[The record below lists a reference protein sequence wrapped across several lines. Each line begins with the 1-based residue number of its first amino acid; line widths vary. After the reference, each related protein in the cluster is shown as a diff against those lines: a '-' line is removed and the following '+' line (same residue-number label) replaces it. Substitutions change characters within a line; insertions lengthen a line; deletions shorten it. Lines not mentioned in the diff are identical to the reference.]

1 MKTKGKAWHLV
12 VTVLLILAFVYTAFF
27 GVSAKYGDVTTT
39 YIKGAK
45 DIRFGVDI
53 KGGVNVTFVPSED
66 YDATEEQL
74 EAAQLVIEN
83 RLVAL
88 NVTDYELYVDPSSDS
103 LILEFPWQSG
113 ETDFDPEAAI
123 EEIGTTAYLTFREGS
138 SADGDLILDGSMIES
153 AAAQYGPVTSGGASE
168 YYVSLKF
175 TDEGAKAFGEA
186 TTRLAASNGTIS
198 IWLDDENVST
208 ATVNAAITDGEA
220 IITSS
225 ASNPFTQDA
234 VVKMARQIN
243 SGALPF
249 ALKVDSYSTVS
260 PSLGENSLSAMVL
273 AGVIAF
279 ALIVVFMTVLYR
291 LPGFL
296 ACIALAGQVAATLAF
311 VSGYFSVFESFTL
324 TLPGIAGIILAI
336 GMGVDANVITAERIK
351 EELKNGKSLDGAL
364 KSGFARG
371 LTPIIDGNVTIVIVA
386 IVLMGAFGPSDG
398 LFAKALHFVFFAFGP
413 STAGTIY
420 AFGYTLLTG
429 VLLNFVFG
437 VFATRVMIRGAASIK
452 ALRNPWLYGAAKLGK
467 DETEKKQINFVGL
480 RKKFLVFS
488 SCLMAAIVL
497 CAVVFGVHLDTEFT
511 GGAMITLS
519 YDGSFEMAQVQQTA
533 SDALENTGLT
543 PIIDGNVTIVIVAIV
558 LMGAFGPS
566 DGLFAKALHF
576 VFFAFGPSTAGTIY
590 AFGYTL
596 LTGVLLNFVFGVFA
610 TRVMIRGAASIKA
623 LRNPWLYGAV
633 KPGKE
638 VKEKKPIDFVGLRKR
653 FLTISTCLMAAIILC
668 AAVFGVRLDTE
679 FTGGAMIT
687 LSYQGEISTSEVQKT
702 ASTALENNGLTLQ
715 TGENVATGEQTL
727 KISMPGNET
736 VTTDQVENLL
746 TSLNEQY
753 PDNAFAQLSLSNVSA
768 AMGTKFLQK
777 SLVAVVFSLLLIL
790 LYIGF
795 RFKKIGGLTGGLMAV
810 LALLN
815 DLMVVFGT
823 FVLLRTPLDGN
834 FIAAMLT
841 ILGYSIN
848 DTVVVYDRIRENR
861 ALMGKK
867 TPFEELVNHSVN
879 QSARRTIITTV
890 TTVMAL
896 GVMCVVSKLYGLDSI
911 FTFAFPLMMGM
922 LSGVYTSL
930 CVSTSAW
937 VLWNDRKSKKAET
950 KKA

>member
-1 MKTKGKAWHLV
+1 MKTKGKAWQLV
-12 VTVLLILAFVYTAFF
+12 LTVLLIAAFVYTAFF
-27 GVSAKYGDVTTT
+27 GVAVKYGDVTTT

-53 KGGVNVTFVPSED
+53 KGGVNVTFVPSD
-66 YDATEEQL
+66 GYDATDDQL

-88 NVTDYELYVDPSSDS
+88 NVTDYELYVDNNSDS

-113 ETDFDPEAAI
+113 ETEFDPEAAI

-138 SADGDLILDGSMIES
+138 SADGELVLDGSMVES
-153 AAAQYGPVTSGGASE
+153 AAAQYGPVNGSSSE
-168 YYVSLKF
+168 YYVALKF
-175 TDEGAKAFGEA
+175 TDEGAKAFGDA
-186 TTRLAASNGTIS
+186 TTRLYQTGGTIS

-208 ATVNAAITDGEA
+208 ASVNAAITA
-220 IITSS
+220 SS
-225 ASNPFTQDA
+225 PFTQED

-243 SGALPF
+243 SGSLPF
-249 ALKVDSYSTVS
+249 ALTVDSYSTIS

-279 ALIVVFMTVLYR
+279 ALIVVLMTALYR

-311 VSGYFSVFESFTL
+311 VSGYFPVFESFTL

-351 EELKNGKSLDGAL
+351 EELRSGKSLDGAL

-398 LFAKALHFVFFAFGP
+398 FFAKALHFVFFAFGP

-437 VFATRVMIRGAASIK
+437 IFATRTMIRGAAAIK
-452 ALRNPWLYGAAKLGK
+452 ALRDPRLYGADAPGK
-467 DETEKKQINFVGL
+467 IPAEKKQVNFVGL
-480 RKKFLVFS
+480 RKRFLTFS
-488 SCLMAAIVL
+488 ACLMAAIVL
-497 CAVVFGVHLDTEFT
+497 CAVVLGVHLDTEFT

-519 YDGSFEMAQVQQTA
+519 YENSFEMSA
-533 SDALENTGLT
+533 
-543 PIIDGNVTIVIVAIV
+543 
-558 LMGAFGPS
+558 
-566 DGLFAKALHF
+566 
-576 VFFAFGPSTAGTIY
+576 
-590 AFGYTL
+590 
-596 LTGVLLNFVFGVFA
+596 
-610 TRVMIRGAASIKA
+610 
-623 LRNPWLYGAV
+623 
-633 KPGKE
+633 
-638 VKEKKPIDFVGLRKR
+638 
-653 FLTISTCLMAAIILC
+653 
-668 AAVFGVRLDTE
+668 
-679 FTGGAMIT
+679 
-687 LSYQGEISTSEVQKT
+687 VQKT
-702 ASTALENNGLTLQ
+702 ASEALGSNGLTLQ

-727 KISMPGNET
+727 KISMPGTET
-736 VTTDQVENLL
+736 VTTDEVQTLL
-746 TSLNEQY
+746 DSLNESY
-753 PDNAFAQLSLSNVSA
+753 PDNSFAQLSLSNVSA

-777 SLVAVVFSLLLIL
+777 SLVAVVFALVLIL
-790 LYIGF
+790 AYIAY
-795 RFKKIGGLTGGLMAV
+795 RFKNIGGLTGGMMAV

-823 FVLLRTPLDGN
+823 FVLLRAPLDGN

-861 ALMGKK
+861 GLLGKK
-867 TPFEELVNHSVN
+867 ASFEELVNHSVN

-896 GVMCVVSKLYGLDSI
+896 GVMCIVSKLYGLDSI

-937 VLWNDRKSKKAET
+937 VAWSERKGT
-950 KKA
+950 KKN

>member
-1 MKTKGKAWHLV
+1 MKTKGKAWQLV
-12 VTVLLILAFVYTAFF
+12 VTALLIVVFVYTAFF
-27 GVSAKYGDVTTT
+27 GVAAKYGDVTTT

-53 KGGVNVTFVPSED
+53 KGGVNVTFVPSD
-66 YDATEEQL
+66 GYDATDEQL
-74 EAAQLVIEN
+74 DAARLVIEN

-88 NVTDYELYVDPSSDS
+88 NVTDYELYVDNNSDS

-123 EEIGTTAYLTFREGS
+123 QEIGTTAYLTFREGAS
-138 SADGDLILDGSMIES
+138 KDGELILDGSMVES
-153 AAAQYGPVTSGGASE
+153 ASAQYGAVSNGGSSE
-168 YYVSLKF
+168 YYVALKF
-175 TDEGAKAFGEA
+175 TTEGAKAFGDA
-186 TTRLAASNGTIS
+186 TTKLAADKGSIS

-208 ATVNAAITDGEA
+208 ATVNTAITDGQA

-249 ALKVDSYSTVS
+249 ALSVDSYSTVS
-260 PSLGENSLSAMVL
+260 PSLGENSLGAMVL
-273 AGVIAF
+273 AGLIAF

-311 VSGYFSVFESFTL
+311 VSGYFPVFESFTL

-398 LFAKALHFVFFAFGP
+398 LFAKALHFAFFAFGP

-437 VFATRVMIRGAASIK
+437 VFATRVMIRGAAAIK
-452 ALRNPWLYGAAKLGK
+452 ALRNPWLYGATKPGQEKA
-467 DETEKKQINFVGL
+467 EKKPVDFVSL
-480 RKKFLVFS
+480 RKKFLTFS
-488 SCLMAAIVL
+488 ACLMAVILL
-497 CAVVFGVHLDTEFT
+497 CAAVFGVHLDTEFT
-511 GGAMITLS
+511 GGAMVTLS
-519 YDGSFEMAQVQQTA
+519 YEGSFDQAAVQKTA
-533 SDALENTGLT
+533 AAALENT
-543 PIIDGNVTIVIVAIV
+543 
-558 LMGAFGPS
+558 
-566 DGLFAKALHF
+566 
-576 VFFAFGPSTAGTIY
+576 
-590 AFGYTL
+590 
-596 LTGVLLNFVFGVFA
+596 
-610 TRVMIRGAASIKA
+610 
-623 LRNPWLYGAV
+623 
-633 KPGKE
+633 
-638 VKEKKPIDFVGLRKR
+638 
-653 FLTISTCLMAAIILC
+653 
-668 AAVFGVRLDTE
+668 
-679 FTGGAMIT
+679 
-687 LSYQGEISTSEVQKT
+687 
-702 ASTALENNGLTLQ
+702 GLTLQ
-715 TGENVATGEQTL
+715 TGENVATGDQTL
-727 KISMPGNET
+727 KISMPGTET
-736 VTTDQVENLL
+736 VTTEQVENLL
-746 TSLNEQY
+746 DSLNENY
-753 PDNAFAQLSLSNVSA
+753 PDNQFAQLSLSNVSA

-777 SLVAVVFSLLLIL
+777 SLVAVVFALVLIL
-790 LYIGF
+790 LYIAL
-795 RFKKIGGLTGGLMAV
+795 RFKNIGGLTGGMMAV
-810 LALLN
+810 LALIN

-823 FVLLRTPLDGN
+823 FVLLRTALDGN

-867 TPFEELVNHSVN
+867 GSFEELVNQSVN
-879 QSARRTIITTV
+879 QSARRTLITTI

-896 GVMCVVSKLYGLDSI
+896 GVMCIVAKLYGLDSI

-922 LSGVYTSL
+922 ISGVYTSL

-937 VLWNDRKSKKAET
+937 VLWSERSKK
-950 KKA
+950 KN

>member
-103 LILEFPWQSG
+103 MILEFPWQSG
-113 ETDFDPEAAI
+113 ETDFDPESAI

-186 TTRLAASNGTIS
+186 TTRLASSNGTIS

-273 AGVIAF
+273 AGLIAY
-279 ALIVVFMTVLYR
+279 ALIVVLMTLLYR

-296 ACIALAGQVAATLAF
+296 ACIALAGQVAATLTF
-311 VSGYFSVFESFTL
+311 VSGYFPVFESFTL

-351 EELKNGKSLDGAL
+351 EELNNGKSLDGAL
-364 KSGFARG
+364 KSGFAR
-371 LTPIIDGNVTIVIVA
+371 
-386 IVLMGAFGPSDG
+386 
-398 LFAKALHFVFFAFGP
+398 
-413 STAGTIY
+413 
-420 AFGYTLLTG
+420 
-429 VLLNFVFG
+429 
-437 VFATRVMIRGAASIK
+437 
-452 ALRNPWLYGAAKLGK
+452 
-467 DETEKKQINFVGL
+467 
-480 RKKFLVFS
+480 
-488 SCLMAAIVL
+488 
-497 CAVVFGVHLDTEFT
+497 
-511 GGAMITLS
+511 
-519 YDGSFEMAQVQQTA
+519 
-533 SDALENTGLT
+533 GLT

-777 SLVAVVFSLLLIL
+777 SLVAVVFALVLIL
-790 LYIGF
+790 LYIAL
-795 RFKKIGGLTGGLMAV
+795 RFKNIGGLTGGMMAV
-810 LALLN
+810 LALVN

-823 FVLLRTPLDGN
+823 FVLLRTALDGN

-867 TPFEELVNHSVN
+867 GSFEELVNQSVN
-879 QSARRTIITTV
+879 QSARRTLITTI

-896 GVMCVVSKLYGLDSI
+896 GVLCIVAKLYGLDSI

-922 LSGVYTSL
+922 ISGVYTSL

-937 VLWNDRKSKKAET
+937 MLWSERSPKSGKKA
-950 KKA
+950 

>member
-103 LILEFPWQSG
+103 MILEFPWQSG
-113 ETDFDPEAAI
+113 ETDFDPESAI
-123 EEIGTTAYLTFREGS
+123 QEIGTTAYLTFREGS

-175 TDEGAKAFGEA
+175 TDEGAKAFGET

-311 VSGYFSVFESFTL
+311 VSGYFPVFESFTL

-533 SDALENTGLT
+533 SNALENT
-543 PIIDGNVTIVIVAIV
+543 
-558 LMGAFGPS
+558 
-566 DGLFAKALHF
+566 
-576 VFFAFGPSTAGTIY
+576 
-590 AFGYTL
+590 
-596 LTGVLLNFVFGVFA
+596 
-610 TRVMIRGAASIKA
+610 
-623 LRNPWLYGAV
+623 
-633 KPGKE
+633 
-638 VKEKKPIDFVGLRKR
+638 
-653 FLTISTCLMAAIILC
+653 
-668 AAVFGVRLDTE
+668 
-679 FTGGAMIT
+679 
-687 LSYQGEISTSEVQKT
+687 
-702 ASTALENNGLTLQ
+702 GLTLQ
-715 TGENVATGEQTL
+715 TGENVATGDQTL
-727 KISMPGNET
+727 KISMPGTET
-736 VTTDQVENLL
+736 VTTDQVEALL
-746 TSLNEQY
+746 DSLNETY
-753 PDNAFAQLSLSNVSA
+753 PDNNFAQLSLSNVSA

-777 SLVAVVFSLLLIL
+777 SLVAVVFALVLIL
-790 LYIGF
+790 LYIAL
-795 RFKKIGGLTGGLMAV
+795 RFKNIGGLTGGMMAV
-810 LALLN
+810 LALVN

-867 TPFEELVNHSVN
+867 ASFEELVNRSVN
-879 QSARRTIITTV
+879 QSARRTLITTI

-896 GVMCVVSKLYGLDSI
+896 GVLCIVAKLYGLDSI

-922 LSGVYTSL
+922 ISGVYTSL

-937 VLWNDRKSKKAET
+937 MLWSERSPKSGKKA
-950 KKA
+950 

>member
-12 VTVLLILAFVYTAFF
+12 VTVLLIAAFVYTAFF
-27 GVSAKYGDVTTT
+27 GVYAKYGDTTTT

-53 KGGVNVTFVPSED
+53 KGGVNVTFVPSDD

-88 NVTDYELYVDPSSDS
+88 NVTDYELYVDNNSDS

-138 SADGDLILDGSMIES
+138 SSDGDLILDGSMIES
-153 AAAQYGPVTSGGASE
+153 AAAQYGPVSNGGASE

-175 TDEGAKAFGEA
+175 TDDGAKAFGDA
-186 TTRLAASNGTIS
+186 TTRLAESNGTIS

-208 ATVNAAITDGEA
+208 ATVNTAITDGSA

-234 VVKMARQIN
+234 VIKMARQIN

-249 ALKVDSYSTVS
+249 ALTVDSYSTVS

-273 AGVIAF
+273 AGLIAF
-279 ALIVVFMTVLYR
+279 ALIVVFMTLLYR

-311 VSGYFSVFESFTL
+311 VSGYFPVFESFTL

-398 LFAKALHFVFFAFGP
+398 FFAKALHFVFFAFSP

-452 ALRNPWLYGAAKLGK
+452 ALRDPWLYGADKPGK
-467 DETEKKQINFVGL
+467 EKAEKKPIDFVGL
-480 RKKFLVFS
+480 RKRFLTIS
-488 SCLMAAIVL
+488 ACLMAAIVL

-519 YDGSFEMAQVQQTA
+519 YDGSFTM
-533 SDALENTGLT
+533 SD
-543 PIIDGNVTIVIVAIV
+543 
-558 LMGAFGPS
+558 
-566 DGLFAKALHF
+566 
-576 VFFAFGPSTAGTIY
+576 
-590 AFGYTL
+590 
-596 LTGVLLNFVFGVFA
+596 
-610 TRVMIRGAASIKA
+610 
-623 LRNPWLYGAV
+623 
-633 KPGKE
+633 
-638 VKEKKPIDFVGLRKR
+638 
-653 FLTISTCLMAAIILC
+653 
-668 AAVFGVRLDTE
+668 
-679 FTGGAMIT
+679 
-687 LSYQGEISTSEVQKT
+687 VQKT
-702 ASTALENNGLTLQ
+702 ASSALENNGLTLQ
-715 TGENVATGEQTL
+715 TGENVATGGQTL
-727 KISMPGNET
+727 KISMPGTET
-736 VTTDQVENLL
+736 VTADQVQTLL
-746 TSLNEQY
+746 DSLNESY
-753 PDNAFAQLSLSNVSA
+753 PDNNFEQLSLSNVSA

-777 SLVAVVFSLLLIL
+777 SLVAVVFALVLIL
-790 LYIGF
+790 LYIAV
-795 RFKKIGGLTGGLMAV
+795 RFKNIGGLTGGMMAV
-810 LALLN
+810 LALVN

-867 TPFEELVNHSVN
+867 ASFEELVNHSVN
-879 QSARRTIITTV
+879 QSARRTLITTI

-896 GVMCVVSKLYGLDSI
+896 GVMCIIAKLYGLDSI

-922 LSGVYTSL
+922 ISGVYTSL

-937 VLWNDRKSKKAET
+937 VLWSERKPKAKKN
-950 KKA
+950 

>member
-1 MKTKGKAWHLV
+1 MKTKGKAWQLI
-12 VTVLLILAFVYTAFF
+12 VTVLLIAAFVYTAFF
-27 GVSAKYGDVTTT
+27 GVAVKYGDVTTS
-39 YIKGAK
+39 YLKGAK

-53 KGGVNVTFVPSED
+53 KGGVNVTFVPSDD
-66 YDATEEQL
+66 YDATDDQL

-88 NVTDYELYVDPSSDS
+88 NVTDYELYVDNNSDS

-113 ETDFDPEAAI
+113 ETNFDPEAAI

-138 SADGDLILDGSMIES
+138 SADGELILDGSMVES
-153 AAAQYGPVTSGGASE
+153 AAAQYGPVSGSSSE
-168 YYVSLKF
+168 YYVALKF
-175 TDEGAKAFGEA
+175 TDEGAKAFGDA
-186 TTRLAASNGTIS
+186 TTKLYQSGGTIS

-208 ATVNAAITDGEA
+208 ASVNAAITDGQA

-225 ASNPFTQDA
+225 ASNPFTQED

-243 SGALPF
+243 SGSLPF
-249 ALKVDSYSTVS
+249 ALTVDSYSTVS

-273 AGVIAF
+273 AGLIAF
-279 ALIVVFMTVLYR
+279 ALIVVLMTALYR

-311 VSGYFSVFESFTL
+311 VSGYFPVFESFTL

-351 EELKNGKSLDGAL
+351 EELRSGKSLDGAL

-452 ALRNPWLYGAAKLGK
+452 ALRNPWLYGADKNAPA
-467 DETEKKQINFVGL
+467 EKKPINFVSL
-480 RKKFLVFS
+480 RKRFLTIS
-488 SCLMAAIVL
+488 ACLMAAIVL
-497 CAVVFGVHLDTEFT
+497 CAVVL
-511 GGAMITLS
+511 
-519 YDGSFEMAQVQQTA
+519 
-533 SDALENTGLT
+533 
-543 PIIDGNVTIVIVAIV
+543 
-558 LMGAFGPS
+558 
-566 DGLFAKALHF
+566 
-576 VFFAFGPSTAGTIY
+576 
-590 AFGYTL
+590 
-596 LTGVLLNFVFGVFA
+596 
-610 TRVMIRGAASIKA
+610 
-623 LRNPWLYGAV
+623 
-633 KPGKE
+633 
-638 VKEKKPIDFVGLRKR
+638 
-653 FLTISTCLMAAIILC
+653 
-668 AAVFGVRLDTE
+668 GVRLDTE

-687 LSYQGEISTSEVQKT
+687 LSYEDSFDLSAVQKT
-702 ASTALENNGLTLQ
+702 ASAALGSKDLTLQ

-727 KISMPGNET
+727 KISMPGTET
-736 VTTDQVENLL
+736 VTTDEVQNLL
-746 TSLNEQY
+746 DSLNEQY
-753 PDNAFAQLSLSNVSA
+753 PGNAFAQLSLSNVSA

-777 SLVAVVFSLLLIL
+777 SLVAVVFALVLIL
-790 LYIGF
+790 LYIAF
-795 RFKKIGGLTGGLMAV
+795 RFKKIGGLTGGMMAV

-861 ALMGKK
+861 SLMGKK
-867 TPFEELVNHSVN
+867 STFEELVNHSVN
-879 QSARRTIITTV
+879 QSARRTVITTV

-896 GVMCVVSKLYGLDSI
+896 GVMCIISKLYGLDSI

-922 LSGVYTSL
+922 ISGVYTSL

-937 VLWNDRKSKKAET
+937 VVWSERKKTDKN
-950 KKA
+950 

>member
-12 VTVLLILAFVYTAFF
+12 LTVLLIAAFVYTAFF
-27 GVSAKYGDVTTT
+27 GVYAKYGDVTKT
-39 YIKGAK
+39 YIKGAQ

-53 KGGVNVTFVPSED
+53 KGGVNVTFVPSD
-66 YDATEEQL
+66 GYDATEEQL

-88 NVTDYELYVDPSSDS
+88 NVTDYELYVDNNSDS

-113 ETDFDPEAAI
+113 ETDFDPESAI
-123 EEIGTTAYLTFREGS
+123 QEIGTTAYLTFREGS
-138 SADGDLILDGSMIES
+138 SADGELILDGSKIES
-153 AAAQYGPVTSGGASE
+153 AAAQYGPVSNGGASE

-175 TDEGAKAFGEA
+175 TDDGAKAFGDA
-186 TTRLAASNGTIS
+186 TTALAASNGTIS

-208 ATVNAAITDGEA
+208 ATVNTAITDGSA

-225 ASNPFTQDA
+225 ASNPFTQEQ

-249 ALKVDSYSTVS
+249 ALTVDSYSTVS

-273 AGVIAF
+273 AGLIAF

-311 VSGYFSVFESFTL
+311 VSGYFPVFESFTL

-398 LFAKALHFVFFAFGP
+398 IFAKALHFVFFAFGP

-452 ALRNPWLYGAAKLGK
+452 ALRSPWLYGADKPGK
-467 DETEKKQINFVGL
+467 EKAEKKPIDFVSL
-480 RKKFLVFS
+480 RKKFLTFS
-488 SCLMAAIVL
+488 ACLMAVILL
-497 CAVVFGVHLDTEFT
+497 CAAVFGVHLDTEFT

-519 YDGSFEMAQVQQTA
+519 YEGSFTM
-533 SDALENTGLT
+533 SD
-543 PIIDGNVTIVIVAIV
+543 
-558 LMGAFGPS
+558 
-566 DGLFAKALHF
+566 
-576 VFFAFGPSTAGTIY
+576 
-590 AFGYTL
+590 
-596 LTGVLLNFVFGVFA
+596 
-610 TRVMIRGAASIKA
+610 
-623 LRNPWLYGAV
+623 
-633 KPGKE
+633 
-638 VKEKKPIDFVGLRKR
+638 
-653 FLTISTCLMAAIILC
+653 
-668 AAVFGVRLDTE
+668 
-679 FTGGAMIT
+679 
-687 LSYQGEISTSEVQKT
+687 VQKT

-715 TGENVATGEQTL
+715 TGENVATGGQTL
-727 KISMPGNET
+727 KISMPGTET
-736 VTTDQVENLL
+736 VTTEQVEALL
-746 TSLNEQY
+746 DSLNESC
-753 PDNAFAQLSLSNVSA
+753 PDNNFAQLSLSNVSA

-777 SLVAVVFSLLLIL
+777 SLVAVVFALVLIL
-790 LYIGF
+790 LYIAL
-795 RFKKIGGLTGGLMAV
+795 RFKNIGGLTGGMMAV
-810 LALLN
+810 LALVN

-823 FVLLRTPLDGN
+823 FVLLRTALDGN

-867 TPFEELVNHSVN
+867 ASFEELVNRSVN
-879 QSARRTIITTV
+879 QSARRTLITTI

-896 GVMCVVSKLYGLDSI
+896 GVMCIIAKLYGLDSI
-911 FTFAFPLMMGM
+911 FTFAFPLTMGM
-922 LSGVYTSL
+922 ISGVYTSL

-937 VLWNDRKSKKAET
+937 VLWSERKPKAKKN
-950 KKA
+950 

>member
-103 LILEFPWQSG
+103 MILEFPWQSG
-113 ETDFDPEAAI
+113 ETDFDPESAI
-123 EEIGTTAYLTFREGS
+123 QEIGTTAYLTFREGS

-311 VSGYFSVFESFTL
+311 VSGYFPVFESFTL

-467 DETEKKQINFVGL
+467 DETEKKQVNFVGL

-543 PIIDGNVTIVIVAIV
+543 
-558 LMGAFGPS
+558 
-566 DGLFAKALHF
+566 
-576 VFFAFGPSTAGTIY
+576 
-590 AFGYTL
+590 
-596 LTGVLLNFVFGVFA
+596 
-610 TRVMIRGAASIKA
+610 
-623 LRNPWLYGAV
+623 
-633 KPGKE
+633 
-638 VKEKKPIDFVGLRKR
+638 
-653 FLTISTCLMAAIILC
+653 
-668 AAVFGVRLDTE
+668 
-679 FTGGAMIT
+679 
-687 LSYQGEISTSEVQKT
+687 
-702 ASTALENNGLTLQ
+702 LQ
-715 TGENVATGEQTL
+715 TGENVATGDQTL
-727 KISMPGNET
+727 KISMPGTET
-736 VTTDQVENLL
+736 VTTDQVEALL
-746 TSLNEQY
+746 DSLNETY
-753 PDNAFAQLSLSNVSA
+753 PDNNFAQLSLSNVSA

-777 SLVAVVFSLLLIL
+777 SLVAVVFALVLIL
-790 LYIGF
+790 LYIAL
-795 RFKKIGGLTGGLMAV
+795 RFKNIGGLTGGMMAV
-810 LALLN
+810 LALVN

-823 FVLLRTPLDGN
+823 FVLLRTALDGN

-861 ALMGKK
+861 TLMGKK
-867 TPFEELVNHSVN
+867 ASFEELVNHSVN
-879 QSARRTIITTV
+879 QSARRTLITTI

-896 GVMCVVSKLYGLDSI
+896 GVMCIVAKLYGLDSI

-922 LSGVYTSL
+922 ISGVYTSL

-937 VLWNDRKSKKAET
+937 VLWSERKPKTKA
-950 KKA
+950 

>member
-12 VTVLLILAFVYTAFF
+12 AAVLLIAVFVYTAFF
-27 GVSAKYGDVTTT
+27 GVYAKYGDTTTT

-53 KGGVNVTFVPSED
+53 KGGVNVTFVPSD
-66 YDATEEQL
+66 GYDATEEQL

-88 NVTDYELYVDPSSDS
+88 NVTDYELYVDNNSDS

-123 EEIGTTAYLTFREGS
+123 DEIGTTAYLTFREGS
-138 SADGDLILDGSMIES
+138 SADGELILDGSMIES

-168 YYVSLKF
+168 YFVSLKF
-175 TDEGAKAFGEA
+175 TDDGAKAFGDA
-186 TTRLAASNGTIS
+186 TTRLAASKGTIS

-208 ATVNAAITDGEA
+208 ATVNTAITDGSA

-225 ASNPFTQDA
+225 ASNPFTQEQ

-249 ALKVDSYSTVS
+249 ALTVDSYSTVS

-273 AGVIAF
+273 AGLIAF
-279 ALIVVFMTVLYR
+279 ALIVVFMTILYR

-296 ACIALAGQVAATLAF
+296 ACMALAGQVAATLAF
-311 VSGYFSVFESFTL
+311 VSGYFPVFESFTM

-386 IVLMGAFGPSDG
+386 VVLMGAFGPSDG

-452 ALRNPWLYGAAKLGK
+452 ALRNPWLYGAEKPGK
-467 DETEKKQINFVGL
+467 ETAEKKSIDFVGL
-480 RKKFLVFS
+480 RKRFLTIS
-488 SCLMAAIVL
+488 TCLMAAIVL

-519 YDGSFEMAQVQQTA
+519 YEGSFTTT
-533 SDALENTGLT
+533 D
-543 PIIDGNVTIVIVAIV
+543 
-558 LMGAFGPS
+558 
-566 DGLFAKALHF
+566 
-576 VFFAFGPSTAGTIY
+576 
-590 AFGYTL
+590 
-596 LTGVLLNFVFGVFA
+596 
-610 TRVMIRGAASIKA
+610 
-623 LRNPWLYGAV
+623 
-633 KPGKE
+633 
-638 VKEKKPIDFVGLRKR
+638 
-653 FLTISTCLMAAIILC
+653 
-668 AAVFGVRLDTE
+668 
-679 FTGGAMIT
+679 
-687 LSYQGEISTSEVQKT
+687 VQKT
-702 ASTALENNGLTLQ
+702 ASAALDSTGLTLQ
-715 TGENVATGEQTL
+715 TGENVATGDQTL
-727 KISMPGNET
+727 KISMPGTET
-736 VTTDQVENLL
+736 VTTEQVADLL
-746 TSLNEQY
+746 DSLNESY
-753 PDNAFAQLSLSNVSA
+753 PENHFEQLSLSNVSA
-768 AMGTKFLQK
+768 AMGIKFLQK
-777 SLVAVVFSLLLIL
+777 SLVAVVFALVLIL
-790 LYIGF
+790 LYIAL
-795 RFKKIGGLTGGLMAV
+795 RFKNIGGLTGGMMAV
-810 LALLN
+810 LALVN

-861 ALMGKK
+861 TLMGKK
-867 TPFEELVNHSVN
+867 ASFEELVNRSVN
-879 QSARRTIITTV
+879 QSARRTLITTI

-896 GVMCVVSKLYGLDSI
+896 GVMCVVAKLYGLDSI

-922 LSGVYTSL
+922 ISGVYTSL

-937 VLWNDRKSKKAET
+937 VLWSERKPKTKA
-950 KKA
+950 

>member
-12 VTVLLILAFVYTAFF
+12 LTVLLIAAFVYTAFF
-27 GVSAKYGDVTTT
+27 GVCAKYGDVTKT
-39 YIKGAK
+39 YIKGAQ

-53 KGGVNVTFVPSED
+53 KGGVNVTFVPSD
-66 YDATEEQL
+66 GYDATEEQL

-88 NVTDYELYVDPSSDS
+88 NVTDYELYVDNNSDS

-113 ETDFDPEAAI
+113 ETDFDPESAI
-123 EEIGTTAYLTFREGS
+123 QEIGTTAYLTFREGS
-138 SADGDLILDGSMIES
+138 SADGELILDGSKIES
-153 AAAQYGPVTSGGASE
+153 AAAQYGPVSNGGASE

-175 TDEGAKAFGEA
+175 TDDGAKAFGDA
-186 TTRLAASNGTIS
+186 TTALAASNGTIS

-208 ATVNAAITDGEA
+208 ATVNTAITDGSA

-225 ASNPFTQDA
+225 ASNPFTQEQ

-249 ALKVDSYSTVS
+249 ALTVDSYSTVS

-296 ACIALAGQVAATLAF
+296 ASIALAGQVAATLAF
-311 VSGYFSVFESFTL
+311 VSGYFPVFESFTL

-497 CAVVFGVHLDTEFT
+497 CAVVLGVHLDTEFT

-543 PIIDGNVTIVIVAIV
+543 
-558 LMGAFGPS
+558 
-566 DGLFAKALHF
+566 
-576 VFFAFGPSTAGTIY
+576 
-590 AFGYTL
+590 
-596 LTGVLLNFVFGVFA
+596 
-610 TRVMIRGAASIKA
+610 
-623 LRNPWLYGAV
+623 
-633 KPGKE
+633 
-638 VKEKKPIDFVGLRKR
+638 
-653 FLTISTCLMAAIILC
+653 
-668 AAVFGVRLDTE
+668 
-679 FTGGAMIT
+679 
-687 LSYQGEISTSEVQKT
+687 
-702 ASTALENNGLTLQ
+702 LQ
-715 TGENVATGEQTL
+715 TGENVATGDQTL
-727 KISMPGNET
+727 KISMPGTET
-736 VTTDQVENLL
+736 VTTDQVEALL
-746 TSLNEQY
+746 DSLNETY
-753 PDNAFAQLSLSNVSA
+753 PDNNFAQLSLSNVSA

-777 SLVAVVFSLLLIL
+777 SLVAVVFALVLIL
-790 LYIGF
+790 LYIAL
-795 RFKKIGGLTGGLMAV
+795 RFKNIGGLTGGMMAV
-810 LALLN
+810 LALVN

-823 FVLLRTPLDGN
+823 FVLLRTALDGN

-861 ALMGKK
+861 TLMGKK
-867 TPFEELVNHSVN
+867 ASFEELVNHSVN
-879 QSARRTIITTV
+879 QSARRTLITTI

-896 GVMCVVSKLYGLDSI
+896 GVMCIVAKLYGLDSI

-922 LSGVYTSL
+922 ISGVYTSL

-937 VLWNDRKSKKAET
+937 VLWSERKPKTKA
-950 KKA
+950 

>member
-1 MKTKGKAWHLV
+1 MKTKGKAWQLV
-12 VTVLLILAFVYTAFF
+12 LTVLLIAAFVYTAFF
-27 GVSAKYGDVTTT
+27 GVAVKYGDVTTT

-53 KGGVNVTFVPSED
+53 KGGVNVTFVPSD
-66 YDATEEQL
+66 GYDATDDQL

-88 NVTDYELYVDPSSDS
+88 NVTDYELYVDNNSDS

-113 ETDFDPEAAI
+113 ETEFDPEAAI

-138 SADGDLILDGSMIES
+138 SADGELILDGSMIES
-153 AAAQYGPVTSGGASE
+153 AAAQYGPVSNGGASE
-168 YYVSLKF
+168 YFVSLKF
-175 TDEGAKAFGEA
+175 TEDGAKAFGDA
-186 TTRLAASNGTIS
+186 TTKLAASGGTIS

-208 ATVNAAITDGEA
+208 ATVNTAITDGSA

-225 ASNPFTQDA
+225 ASNPFTQEQ

-243 SGALPF
+243 SGSLPF
-249 ALKVDSYSTVS
+249 ALTVDSYSTIS

-279 ALIVVFMTVLYR
+279 ALIMVLMTALYR

-311 VSGYFSVFESFTL
+311 VSGYFPVFESFTL

-351 EELKNGKSLDGAL
+351 EELRSGKSLDGAL

-398 LFAKALHFVFFAFGP
+398 FFAKALHFVFFAFGP

-437 VFATRVMIRGAASIK
+437 IFATRTMIRGAASIK
-452 ALRNPWLYGAAKLGK
+452 ALRDPRLYGADAPGK
-467 DETEKKQINFVGL
+467 TPAEKKQVNFVGL
-480 RKKFLVFS
+480 RKRFLTFS
-488 SCLMAAIVL
+488 ACLMAAIVL
-497 CAVVFGVHLDTEFT
+497 CAVVLGVHLDTEFT

-519 YDGSFEMAQVQQTA
+519 YENSFEMSA
-533 SDALENTGLT
+533 
-543 PIIDGNVTIVIVAIV
+543 
-558 LMGAFGPS
+558 
-566 DGLFAKALHF
+566 
-576 VFFAFGPSTAGTIY
+576 
-590 AFGYTL
+590 
-596 LTGVLLNFVFGVFA
+596 
-610 TRVMIRGAASIKA
+610 
-623 LRNPWLYGAV
+623 
-633 KPGKE
+633 
-638 VKEKKPIDFVGLRKR
+638 
-653 FLTISTCLMAAIILC
+653 
-668 AAVFGVRLDTE
+668 
-679 FTGGAMIT
+679 
-687 LSYQGEISTSEVQKT
+687 VQKT
-702 ASTALENNGLTLQ
+702 ASEALGSNGLTLQ

-727 KISMPGNET
+727 KISMPGTET
-736 VTTDQVENLL
+736 VTTDEVQTLL
-746 TSLNEQY
+746 DSLNESC
-753 PDNAFAQLSLSNVSA
+753 PDNSFAQLSLSNVSA

-777 SLVAVVFSLLLIL
+777 SLVAVVFALVLIL
-790 LYIGF
+790 AYIAY
-795 RFKKIGGLTGGLMAV
+795 RFKKIGGLTGGMMAV

-823 FVLLRTPLDGN
+823 FVLLRAPLDGN

-861 ALMGKK
+861 GLLGKK
-867 TPFEELVNHSVN
+867 ASFEELVNHSVN

-896 GVMCVVSKLYGLDSI
+896 GVMCIVSKLYGLDSI

-937 VLWNDRKSKKAET
+937 VAWSERKNAKKN
-950 KKA
+950 

>member
-1 MKTKGKAWHLV
+1 MKTKGKAWQLV
-12 VTVLLILAFVYTAFF
+12 VTALLILVFVYTAFF

-53 KGGVNVTFVPSED
+53 KGGVNVTFVPSD
-66 YDATEEQL
+66 GYDATEEQL

-138 SADGDLILDGSMIES
+138 SKDGELILDGSMIQS
-153 AAAQYGPVTSGGASE
+153 AAAQYGPVNGSTSE
-168 YYVSLKF
+168 YYVSLEF
-175 TDEGAKAFGEA
+175 TADGAKAFGDA
-186 TTRLAASNGTIS
+186 TTRLAADNGTIS

-208 ATVNAAITDGEA
+208 ATVNTAITDGKA

-225 ASNPFTQDA
+225 AANPFTQDA

-273 AGVIAF
+273 AGLIAF

-291 LPGFL
+291 LPGFI

-311 VSGYFSVFESFTL
+311 VSGYFPVFESFTL

-398 LFAKALHFVFFAFGP
+398 IFAKALHFVFFAFGP

-452 ALRNPWLYGAAKLGK
+452 ALRKPWLYGAAKLGK
-467 DETEKKQINFVGL
+467 DETPKKQFGFVAL
-480 RKKFLVFS
+480 RKRFLTFS
-488 SCLMAAIVL
+488 ACLMAAIVL

-511 GGAMITLS
+511 GGAMITLRYEGTLDMS
-519 YDGSFEMAQVQQTA
+519 TVQQTA
-533 SDALENTGLT
+533 A
-543 PIIDGNVTIVIVAIV
+543 
-558 LMGAFGPS
+558 
-566 DGLFAKALHF
+566 
-576 VFFAFGPSTAGTIY
+576 
-590 AFGYTL
+590 
-596 LTGVLLNFVFGVFA
+596 
-610 TRVMIRGAASIKA
+610 
-623 LRNPWLYGAV
+623 
-633 KPGKE
+633 
-638 VKEKKPIDFVGLRKR
+638 
-653 FLTISTCLMAAIILC
+653 
-668 AAVFGVRLDTE
+668 
-679 FTGGAMIT
+679 
-687 LSYQGEISTSEVQKT
+687 
-702 ASTALENNGLTLQ
+702 TALDNNGLTLQ
-715 TGENVATGEQTL
+715 TGENVATGDQTL
-727 KISMPGNET
+727 KISMPGTET
-736 VTTDQVENLL
+736 VTTDQVQTLL
-746 TSLNEQY
+746 DSLNESC

-777 SLVAVVFSLLLIL
+777 SLVAVVFALVLIL
-790 LYIGF
+790 LYIAL
-795 RFKKIGGLTGGLMAV
+795 RFKNIGGLTGGMMAV
-810 LALLN
+810 LALVN

-861 ALMGKK
+861 KLLGKK
-867 TPFEELVNHSVN
+867 ASFEELVNQSVN
-879 QSARRTIITTV
+879 QSARRTLITTI

-896 GVMCVVSKLYGLDSI
+896 GVMCIVAKLYGLDSI

-922 LSGVYTSL
+922 ISGVYTSL

-937 VLWNDRKSKKAET
+937 VLWSERKNKA
-950 KKA
+950 K

>member
-1 MKTKGKAWHLV
+1 MKSKGKAWHLV
-12 VTVLLILAFVYTAFF
+12 LTVLLIAAFVYTAFF
-27 GVSAKYGDVTTT
+27 GVYAKYGDVTKT
-39 YIKGAK
+39 YIKGAQ

-53 KGGVNVTFVPSED
+53 KGGVNVTFVPSD
-66 YDATEEQL
+66 GYDATEEQL

-88 NVTDYELYVDPSSDS
+88 NVTDYELYVDNNSDS

-113 ETDFDPEAAI
+113 ETDFDPESAI
-123 EEIGTTAYLTFREGS
+123 QEIGTTAYLTFREGS
-138 SADGDLILDGSMIES
+138 SADGELILDGSKIES
-153 AAAQYGPVTSGGASE
+153 AAAQYGPVSNGGASE

-175 TDEGAKAFGEA
+175 TDDGAKAFGDA
-186 TTRLAASNGTIS
+186 TTALAASNGTIS

-208 ATVNAAITDGEA
+208 ATVNTAITDGSA

-225 ASNPFTQDA
+225 ASNPFTQEQ

-249 ALKVDSYSTVS
+249 ALTVDSYSTVS

-273 AGVIAF
+273 AGLIAF

-311 VSGYFSVFESFTL
+311 VSGYFPVFESFTL

-452 ALRNPWLYGAAKLGK
+452 ALRNPWLYGADKNAPA
-467 DETEKKQINFVGL
+467 EKKPINFVSL
-480 RKKFLVFS
+480 RKRFLTIS
-488 SCLMAAIVL
+488 ACLMAAIVL
-497 CAVVFGVHLDTEFT
+497 CAVVL
-511 GGAMITLS
+511 
-519 YDGSFEMAQVQQTA
+519 
-533 SDALENTGLT
+533 
-543 PIIDGNVTIVIVAIV
+543 
-558 LMGAFGPS
+558 
-566 DGLFAKALHF
+566 
-576 VFFAFGPSTAGTIY
+576 
-590 AFGYTL
+590 
-596 LTGVLLNFVFGVFA
+596 
-610 TRVMIRGAASIKA
+610 
-623 LRNPWLYGAV
+623 
-633 KPGKE
+633 
-638 VKEKKPIDFVGLRKR
+638 
-653 FLTISTCLMAAIILC
+653 
-668 AAVFGVRLDTE
+668 GVRLDTE

-687 LSYQGEISTSEVQKT
+687 LSYEDSFDLSAVQKT
-702 ASTALENNGLTLQ
+702 ASAALGSNDLTLQ

-727 KISMPGNET
+727 KISMPGTET
-736 VTTDQVENLL
+736 VTTDEVQNLL
-746 TSLNEQY
+746 DSLNEQY

-777 SLVAVVFSLLLIL
+777 SLVAVVFALVLIL
-790 LYIGF
+790 LYIAF
-795 RFKKIGGLTGGLMAV
+795 RFKKIGGLTGGMMAV

-861 ALMGKK
+861 SLMGKK
-867 TPFEELVNHSVN
+867 STFEELVNHSVN
-879 QSARRTIITTV
+879 QSARRTVITTV

-896 GVMCVVSKLYGLDSI
+896 GVMCIISKLYGLDSI

-922 LSGVYTSL
+922 ISGVYTSL

-937 VLWNDRKSKKAET
+937 VLWSERSKK
-950 KKA
+950 KN

>member
-1 MKTKGKAWHLV
+1 MKTKGKAWQLV
-12 VTVLLILAFVYTAFF
+12 VTVLLIAAFVYTAFF
-27 GVSAKYGDVTTT
+27 GVAVKYGDVTKT
-39 YIKGAK
+39 YIKGAQ

-53 KGGVNVTFVPSED
+53 KGGVNVTFAPSD
-66 YDATEEQL
+66 GYDATDDQL
-74 EAAQLVIEN
+74 DAAQLVIEN
-83 RLVAL
+83 RLVGL
-88 NVTDYELYVDPSSDS
+88 NVTDYELYVDYDSDR
-103 LILEFPWQSG
+103 LILEFPWQSD
-113 ETDFDPEAAI
+113 ETDFDPESAI
-123 EEIGTTAYLTFREGS
+123 DEIGTTAYLTFREGS
-138 SADGDLILDGSMIES
+138 SADGELILDGSMVES
-153 AAAQYGPVTSGGASE
+153 ASAQYGPVSGSSSE
-168 YYVSLKF
+168 YYVALKF
-175 TDEGAKAFGEA
+175 TDEGAKAFGDA
-186 TTRLAASNGTIS
+186 TTNLYQSNGTIS

-208 ATVNAAITDGEA
+208 ATVNAAITDGSA

-225 ASNPFTQDA
+225 AANPFTQDD

-243 SGALPF
+243 SGSLPF
-249 ALKVDSYSTVS
+249 ALTVDSYSTIS

-273 AGVIAF
+273 AGLIAF
-279 ALIVVFMTVLYR
+279 ALIVVLMTALYR

-311 VSGYFSVFESFTL
+311 VSGYFPVFESFTL

-351 EELKNGKSLDGAL
+351 EELRSGKSLDGAL

-386 IVLMGAFGPSDG
+386 VVLMGAFGPSDG
-398 LFAKALHFVFFAFGP
+398 FFAKVLHFVFFAFGP

-452 ALRNPWLYGAAKLGK
+452 ALRNPWLYGASKGEEPA
-467 DETEKKQINFVGL
+467 
-480 RKKFLVFS
+480 
-488 SCLMAAIVL
+488 
-497 CAVVFGVHLDTEFT
+497 
-511 GGAMITLS
+511 
-519 YDGSFEMAQVQQTA
+519 
-533 SDALENTGLT
+533 
-543 PIIDGNVTIVIVAIV
+543 
-558 LMGAFGPS
+558 
-566 DGLFAKALHF
+566 
-576 VFFAFGPSTAGTIY
+576 
-590 AFGYTL
+590 
-596 LTGVLLNFVFGVFA
+596 
-610 TRVMIRGAASIKA
+610 
-623 LRNPWLYGAV
+623 
-633 KPGKE
+633 
-638 VKEKKPIDFVGLRKR
+638 EKKPVDFVGLRKR
-653 FLTISTCLMAAIILC
+653 FLTISACLMAAILLC
-668 AAVFGVRLDTE
+668 AVVFGVRLDTE

-687 LSYQGEISTSEVQKT
+687 LSYEGEFTTSEVQKT
-702 ASTALENNGLTLQ
+702 ASAALGSNDLTLQ

-736 VTTDQVENLL
+736 VTTEQVETLL
-746 TSLNEQY
+746 DSLNETY

-777 SLVAVVFSLLLIL
+777 SLVAVVFALVLIL
-790 LYIGF
+790 LYIGV
-795 RFKKIGGLTGGLMAV
+795 RFKKIGGLTGGMMAV

-867 TPFEELVNHSVN
+867 ASFEELVNHSVN

-937 VLWNDRKSKKAET
+937 VLWSERKSGKKNA
-950 KKA
+950 

>member
-113 ETDFDPEAAI
+113 ETDFDPESAI

-311 VSGYFSVFESFTL
+311 VSGYFPVFESFTL

-437 VFATRVMIRGAASIK
+437 VFATRVMIRGAACHQGCC
-452 ALRNPWLYGAAKLGK
+452 ATPGC
-467 DETEKKQINFVGL
+467 T
-480 RKKFLVFS
+480 
-488 SCLMAAIVL
+488 VL
-497 CAVVFGVHLDTEFT
+497 
-511 GGAMITLS
+511 
-519 YDGSFEMAQVQQTA
+519 
-533 SDALENTGLT
+533 
-543 PIIDGNVTIVIVAIV
+543 
-558 LMGAFGPS
+558 PS
-566 DGLFAKALHF
+566 
-576 VFFAFGPSTAGTIY
+576 
-590 AFGYTL
+590 
-596 LTGVLLNFVFGVFA
+596 
-610 TRVMIRGAASIKA
+610 
-623 LRNPWLYGAV
+623 W
-633 KPGKE
+633 
-638 VKEKKPIDFVGLRKR
+638 
-653 FLTISTCLMAAIILC
+653 
-668 AAVFGVRLDTE
+668 
-679 FTGGAMIT
+679 
-687 LSYQGEISTSEVQKT
+687 
-702 ASTALENNGLTLQ
+702 
-715 TGENVATGEQTL
+715 
-727 KISMPGNET
+727 
-736 VTTDQVENLL
+736 
-746 TSLNEQY
+746 
-753 PDNAFAQLSLSNVSA
+753 
-768 AMGTKFLQK
+768 
-777 SLVAVVFSLLLIL
+777 
-790 LYIGF
+790 
-795 RFKKIGGLTGGLMAV
+795 
-810 LALLN
+810 
-815 DLMVVFGT
+815 
-823 FVLLRTPLDGN
+823 
-834 FIAAMLT
+834 
-841 ILGYSIN
+841 
-848 DTVVVYDRIRENR
+848 
-861 ALMGKK
+861 
-867 TPFEELVNHSVN
+867 
-879 QSARRTIITTV
+879 ARMR
-890 TTVMAL
+890 
-896 GVMCVVSKLYGLDSI
+896 
-911 FTFAFPLMMGM
+911 P
-922 LSGVYTSL
+922 
-930 CVSTSAW
+930 
-937 VLWNDRKSKKAET
+937 RKSRSILWVCAKSSWSFPPA
-950 KKA
+950 

>member
-1 MKTKGKAWHLV
+1 MKTKGKAWQLV
-12 VTVLLILAFVYTAFF
+12 LTVLLIAAFVYTAFF
-27 GVSAKYGDVTTT
+27 GVAVKYGDVTTT

-53 KGGVNVTFVPSED
+53 KGGVNVTFVPSD
-66 YDATEEQL
+66 GYDATDDQL

-88 NVTDYELYVDPSSDS
+88 NVTDYELYVDNNSDS
-103 LILEFPWQSG
+103 LILEFPWQSD

-123 EEIGTTAYLTFREGS
+123 DEIGTTAYLTFREGS
-138 SADGDLILDGSMIES
+138 SADGELILDGSMIES

-168 YYVSLKF
+168 YFVSLKF
-175 TDEGAKAFGEA
+175 TDDGAKAFGDA
-186 TTRLAASNGTIS
+186 TTRLAASKGTIS

-208 ATVNAAITDGEA
+208 ATVNTAITDGSA

-225 ASNPFTQDA
+225 ASNPFTQEQ

-249 ALKVDSYSTVS
+249 ALTVDSYSTVS

-273 AGVIAF
+273 AGLIAF
-279 ALIVVFMTVLYR
+279 ALIVVFMTILYR

-296 ACIALAGQVAATLAF
+296 ACMALAGQVAATLAF
-311 VSGYFSVFESFTL
+311 VSGYFPVFESFTM

-452 ALRNPWLYGAAKLGK
+452 ALRNPWLYGAEKPGK
-467 DETEKKQINFVGL
+467 EKAEKKPIDFVGL
-480 RKKFLVFS
+480 RKRFLTIS
-488 SCLMAAIVL
+488 TCLMAAIVL

-519 YDGSFEMAQVQQTA
+519 YEGSFTM
-533 SDALENTGLT
+533 SD
-543 PIIDGNVTIVIVAIV
+543 
-558 LMGAFGPS
+558 
-566 DGLFAKALHF
+566 
-576 VFFAFGPSTAGTIY
+576 
-590 AFGYTL
+590 
-596 LTGVLLNFVFGVFA
+596 
-610 TRVMIRGAASIKA
+610 
-623 LRNPWLYGAV
+623 
-633 KPGKE
+633 
-638 VKEKKPIDFVGLRKR
+638 
-653 FLTISTCLMAAIILC
+653 
-668 AAVFGVRLDTE
+668 
-679 FTGGAMIT
+679 
-687 LSYQGEISTSEVQKT
+687 VQKV
-702 ASTALENNGLTLQ
+702 ASSALENNGLTLQ
-715 TGENVATGEQTL
+715 TGENVATGGQTL
-727 KISMPGNET
+727 KISMPGTET
-736 VTTDQVENLL
+736 VTTEQVAKLL
-746 TSLNEQY
+746 DSLNESC
-753 PDNAFAQLSLSNVSA
+753 PDNNFEQLSLSNVSA

-777 SLVAVVFSLLLIL
+777 SLVAVVFALVLIL
-790 LYIGF
+790 LYIAL
-795 RFKKIGGLTGGLMAV
+795 RFKNIGGLTGGMMAV
-810 LALLN
+810 LALVN

-823 FVLLRTPLDGN
+823 FVLLRTALDGN

-867 TPFEELVNHSVN
+867 GSFEELVNLSVN
-879 QSARRTIITTV
+879 QSARRTLITTI

-896 GVMCVVSKLYGLDSI
+896 GVMCIVAKLYGLDSI

-922 LSGVYTSL
+922 ISGVYTSL

-937 VLWNDRKSKKAET
+937 VLWSERSKK
-950 KKA
+950 KN

>member
-1 MKTKGKAWHLV
+1 MKTKGKAWQLV
-12 VTVLLILAFVYTAFF
+12 LSVVLIAAFVYTAFF
-27 GVSAKYGDVTTT
+27 GVAVKYGDVTTT
-39 YIKGAK
+39 YLKGAK

-53 KGGVNVTFVPSED
+53 KGGVNVTFVPSD
-66 YDATEEQL
+66 GYDATDEQL
-74 EAAQLVIEN
+74 AAAQLVIEN

-88 NVTDYELYVDPSSDS
+88 NITDYELYVDTNADS

-123 EEIGTTAYLTFREGS
+123 QEIGTTAYLTFREGS
-138 SADGDLILDGSMIES
+138 SADGELILDGAEVQS
-153 AAAQYGPVTSGGASE
+153 AAAQYGPVSGSSSE
-168 YYVSLKF
+168 YYVALTF
-175 TDEGAKAFGEA
+175 TDEGAKAFGDA
-186 TTRLAASNGTIS
+186 TTKLYQSGGTIS

-208 ATVNAAITDGEA
+208 ATVNAAITDGKA

-225 ASNPFTQDA
+225 ASDPFTQDA

-243 SGALPF
+243 SGSLPF
-249 ALKVDSYSTVS
+249 ALSVDSYSTIS
-260 PSLGENSLSAMVL
+260 PSLGENSLAAMVL
-273 AGVIAF
+273 AGLIAF
-279 ALIVVFMTVLYR
+279 ALIVVLMTALYR

-311 VSGYFSVFESFTL
+311 VSGYFPVFESFTL

-351 EELKNGKSLDGAL
+351 EELRSGKSLDGAL

-437 VFATRVMIRGAASIK
+437 VFATRVMIRGAASVK
-452 ALRNPWLYGAAKLGK
+452 ALRSPWLYGA
-467 DETEKKQINFVGL
+467 EKKAPAEKKPVDFVSL
-480 RKKFLVFS
+480 RKRFLTVS

-497 CAVVFGVHLDTEFT
+497 CAV
-511 GGAMITLS
+511 
-519 YDGSFEMAQVQQTA
+519 
-533 SDALENTGLT
+533 
-543 PIIDGNVTIVIVAIV
+543 
-558 LMGAFGPS
+558 
-566 DGLFAKALHF
+566 
-576 VFFAFGPSTAGTIY
+576 
-590 AFGYTL
+590 
-596 LTGVLLNFVFGVFA
+596 
-610 TRVMIRGAASIKA
+610 
-623 LRNPWLYGAV
+623 
-633 KPGKE
+633 
-638 VKEKKPIDFVGLRKR
+638 
-653 FLTISTCLMAAIILC
+653 
-668 AAVFGVRLDTE
+668 VFGVRLDTE

-687 LSYQGEISTSEVQKT
+687 LRYEDSFALSDVQAT
-702 ASTALENNGLTLQ
+702 AAEALGSKDLTLQ

-727 KISMPGNET
+727 KISLPGTET
-736 VTTDQVENLL
+736 VTTDEVQTLL
-746 TSLNEQY
+746 DSLNEQY
-753 PDNAFAQLSLSNVSA
+753 PENAFAQLSLSNVSA

-777 SLVAVVFSLLLIL
+777 SLVAVVFALAVIL
-790 LYIGF
+790 LYIAF
-795 RFKKIGGLTGGLMAV
+795 RFKNIGGLTGGMMAV

-861 ALMGKK
+861 SLMGKK
-867 TPFEELVNHSVN
+867 ATFEELVNQSVN

-896 GVMCVVSKLYGLDSI
+896 AVMCIISKLYGLDSI

-937 VLWNDRKSKKAET
+937 VLWTERKQKKD
-950 KKA
+950 

>member
-1 MKTKGKAWHLV
+1 MKTKGKAWHLIA
-12 VTVLLILAFVYTAFF
+12 TVLLIVVFVYTAFF
-27 GVSAKYGDVTTT
+27 GVYAKYGDTTTT

-53 KGGVNVTFVPSED
+53 KGGVNVTFVPSD
-66 YDATEEQL
+66 GYDATEEQL

-88 NVTDYELYVDPSSDS
+88 NVTDYELYVDNNSDS

-123 EEIGTTAYLTFREGS
+123 DEIGTTAYLTFREGS
-138 SADGDLILDGSMIES
+138 SADGELILDGSMIES
-153 AAAQYGPVTSGGASE
+153 AAAQYGPVSNGGASE
-168 YYVSLKF
+168 YFVSLKF
-175 TDEGAKAFGEA
+175 TDDGAKAFGDA
-186 TTRLAASNGTIS
+186 TTKLAASGGTIS

-208 ATVNAAITDGEA
+208 ATVNTAITDGSA

-225 ASNPFTQDA
+225 ASNPFTQEQ

-249 ALKVDSYSTVS
+249 ALTVDSYSTVS

-273 AGVIAF
+273 AGLIAF
-279 ALIVVFMTVLYR
+279 ALIVVFMTILYR

-296 ACIALAGQVAATLAF
+296 ACMALAGQVAATLAF
-311 VSGYFSVFESFTL
+311 VSGYFPVFESFTM

-452 ALRNPWLYGAAKLGK
+452 ALRNPWLYGAEKPGK
-467 DETEKKQINFVGL
+467 EKAEKKPIDFVGL
-480 RKKFLVFS
+480 RKRFLTIS
-488 SCLMAAIVL
+488 TCLMAAIVL

-519 YDGSFEMAQVQQTA
+519 YEGSFTTA
-533 SDALENTGLT
+533 D
-543 PIIDGNVTIVIVAIV
+543 
-558 LMGAFGPS
+558 
-566 DGLFAKALHF
+566 
-576 VFFAFGPSTAGTIY
+576 
-590 AFGYTL
+590 
-596 LTGVLLNFVFGVFA
+596 
-610 TRVMIRGAASIKA
+610 
-623 LRNPWLYGAV
+623 
-633 KPGKE
+633 
-638 VKEKKPIDFVGLRKR
+638 
-653 FLTISTCLMAAIILC
+653 
-668 AAVFGVRLDTE
+668 
-679 FTGGAMIT
+679 
-687 LSYQGEISTSEVQKT
+687 VQKT
-702 ASTALENNGLTLQ
+702 ASAALDSTGLTLQ
-715 TGENVATGEQTL
+715 TGENVATGDQTL
-727 KISMPGNET
+727 KISMPGTET
-736 VTTDQVENLL
+736 VTTEQVADLL
-746 TSLNEQY
+746 DSLNESY
-753 PDNAFAQLSLSNVSA
+753 PENRFEQLSLSNVSA
-768 AMGTKFLQK
+768 AMGIKFLQK
-777 SLVAVVFSLLLIL
+777 SLVAVVFALVLIL
-790 LYIGF
+790 LYIAL
-795 RFKKIGGLTGGLMAV
+795 RFKNIGGLTGGMMAV
-810 LALLN
+810 LALVN

-823 FVLLRTPLDGN
+823 FVLLRTALDGN

-861 ALMGKK
+861 TLMGKK
-867 TPFEELVNHSVN
+867 ASFEELVNHSVN
-879 QSARRTIITTV
+879 QSARRTLITTI

-896 GVMCVVSKLYGLDSI
+896 GVMCIVAKLYGLDSI

-922 LSGVYTSL
+922 ISGVYTSL

-937 VLWNDRKSKKAET
+937 VLWSERKPKTKA
-950 KKA
+950 

>member
-1 MKTKGKAWHLV
+1 MKTKGKAWQLV
-12 VTVLLILAFVYTAFF
+12 VTALLIVVFVYTAFF
-27 GVSAKYGDVTTT
+27 GVAAKYGDVTTT

-53 KGGVNVTFVPSED
+53 KGGVNVTFVPSD
-66 YDATEEQL
+66 GYDATDEQL
-74 EAAQLVIEN
+74 DAARLVIEN

-88 NVTDYELYVDPSSDS
+88 NVTDYELYVDNNSDS

-113 ETDFDPEAAI
+113 ETDFDPESAI
-123 EEIGTTAYLTFREGS
+123 QEIGTTAYLTFREGAS
-138 SADGDLILDGSMIES
+138 KDGELILDGSMVES
-153 AAAQYGPVTSGGASE
+153 ASAQYGAVSNGGSSE
-168 YYVSLKF
+168 YYVALKF
-175 TDEGAKAFGEA
+175 TTEGAKAFGDA
-186 TTRLAASNGTIS
+186 TTKLAADKGSIS

-208 ATVNAAITDGEA
+208 ATVNTAITDGQA

-225 ASNPFTQDA
+225 ASNPFTQE
-234 VVKMARQIN
+234 IN

-249 ALKVDSYSTVS
+249 ALSVDSYSTVS
-260 PSLGENSLSAMVL
+260 PSLGENSLGAMVL
-273 AGVIAF
+273 AGLIAF

-311 VSGYFSVFESFTL
+311 VSGYFPVFESFTL

-437 VFATRVMIRGAASIK
+437 VFATRVMIRGAAAIK
-452 ALRNPWLYGAAKLGK
+452 ALRNPWLYGAAKPGQEK
-467 DETEKKQINFVGL
+467 TEKKPVDFVSL
-480 RKKFLVFS
+480 RKKFLTFS
-488 SCLMAAIVL
+488 ACLMAVILL
-497 CAVVFGVHLDTEFT
+497 CAAVFGVHLDTEFT

-519 YDGSFEMAQVQQTA
+519 YEGSFDQAAVQKTA
-533 SDALENTGLT
+533 AAALENT
-543 PIIDGNVTIVIVAIV
+543 
-558 LMGAFGPS
+558 
-566 DGLFAKALHF
+566 
-576 VFFAFGPSTAGTIY
+576 
-590 AFGYTL
+590 
-596 LTGVLLNFVFGVFA
+596 
-610 TRVMIRGAASIKA
+610 
-623 LRNPWLYGAV
+623 
-633 KPGKE
+633 
-638 VKEKKPIDFVGLRKR
+638 
-653 FLTISTCLMAAIILC
+653 
-668 AAVFGVRLDTE
+668 
-679 FTGGAMIT
+679 
-687 LSYQGEISTSEVQKT
+687 
-702 ASTALENNGLTLQ
+702 GLTLQ
-715 TGENVATGEQTL
+715 TGENVATGDQTL
-727 KISMPGNET
+727 KISMPGTET
-736 VTTDQVENLL
+736 VTTEQVENLL
-746 TSLNEQY
+746 DSLNENY
-753 PDNAFAQLSLSNVSA
+753 PDNQFAQLSLSNVSA

-777 SLVAVVFSLLLIL
+777 SLVAVVFALVLIL
-790 LYIGF
+790 LYIAL
-795 RFKKIGGLTGGLMAV
+795 RFKNIGGLTGGMMAV
-810 LALLN
+810 LALVN

-823 FVLLRTPLDGN
+823 FVLLRTALDGN

-867 TPFEELVNHSVN
+867 GSFEELVNQSVN
-879 QSARRTIITTV
+879 QSARRTLITTI

-896 GVMCVVSKLYGLDSI
+896 GVMCIVAKLYGLDSI

-922 LSGVYTSL
+922 VSGVYTSL

-937 VLWNDRKSKKAET
+937 VLWSERSKK
-950 KKA
+950 KN